1 MIYMKIYLDC
11 DEDGTDVLVFD
22 TVKNEI
28 EGIFEKAGYRE
39 EERVFK
45 LRSTVYGFANIA
57 ISPEAKTALSA
68 RLEDDTMYDGVYG
81 ESEFFL
87 NFFDE
92 FFAFMPSCV
101 KQFVMDEDADLPYY
115 EDCDT
120 ERRLR
125 MDERFSYYMGNGA
138 PLTWSLDDMTE
149 AHNKLLKEL
158 DLSSP
163 VDAGM
168 LEA

>member
-1 MIYMKIYLDC
+1 MIYAKIYLEC
-11 DEDGTDVLVFD
+11 DADGTDVLVFD
-22 TVKNEI
+22 TVKSEV

-39 EERVFK
+39 EERAFK

-57 ISPEAKTALSA
+57 ISPEAREALRA
-68 RLEDDTMYDGVYG
+68 RFEDDTMYDMVDG
-81 ESEFFL
+81 ESEFFM
-87 NFFDE
+87 NFFGE
-92 FFAFMPSCV
+92 YFSFMPDCV
-101 KQFVMDEDADLPYY
+101 KRFVEDENADLPYY
-115 EDCDT
+115 EDCGT

-125 MDERFSYYMGNGA
+125 MDERFSYYMGNGS